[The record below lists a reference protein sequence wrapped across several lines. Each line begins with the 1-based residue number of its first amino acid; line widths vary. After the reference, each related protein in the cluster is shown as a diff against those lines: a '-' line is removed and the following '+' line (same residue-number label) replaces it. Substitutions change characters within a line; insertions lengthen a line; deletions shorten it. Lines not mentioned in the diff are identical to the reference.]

1 MRRLKTNPR
10 QRHRRTIRRFVGATL
25 VGLLGTTSLW
35 SKPAAAAP
43 PTVSLGSGTTADG
56 TGSDA
61 SGGVF
66 GFMNNT
72 ERSNYLLGDIWG
84 LRPALA
90 KYGMTLGI
98 LETDEVLG
106 NATGGIHR
114 GADYDG
120 LTQVALQMDTQRAF
134 GWYGGLFNV
143 SALQI
148 HGRSLSA
155 DNLQTLQT
163 ASGIEADRATRLW
176 ELWYQQKFLDED
188 RLDVK
193 VGQQSLDQEFIVSQ
207 NALYFVNTMFGWPML
222 PSADLPGGGPAYPLS
237 DLGVRVRFRPTDSIT
252 MLTGVYNGSPVS
264 NNNGDSQKQNP
275 SGTSFPLNGGALVFS
290 EVQLAYP
297 SLGAMQAAG
306 EGEPL
311 SSVYKV
317 GFYYDS
323 ENFSD
328 LRVDYTG
335 TALASPDS
343 NGFALAHH
351 GNWGIYGTADQMV
364 WRSDEDAG
372 HNLNLFARVMGAP
385 QGDRNLIDFSMNVGL
400 TLHMPFPH
408 RDADTFGLGMG
419 YAHVSRT
426 AANSDRDAN
435 FYNGGGTIVRGGE
448 TFIEATYQYQL
459 TPWMQVQPDAQ
470 YVFNPGAGQINTA
483 GTGRLKDELV
493 TGVRTNILF

>member
-1 MRRLKTNPR
+1 MHARL
-10 QRHRRTIRRFVGATL
+10 RHGGTIRKLMAAL
-25 VGLLGTTSLW
+25 VTAGLLGTTSLW
-35 SKPAAAAP
+35 SGSAFAAP

-56 TGSDA
+56 TGTA
-61 SGGVF
+61 SNGMF
-66 GFMNNT
+66 GFLNNV
-72 ERSNYLLGDIWG
+72 ERTNYLLGDMWG

-90 KYGMTLGI
+90 QYGMTLGI

-106 NATGGIHR
+106 NATGGTHR

-120 LTQVALQMDTQRAF
+120 LTQIVLQMDTQRAF

-143 SALQI
+143 SALHI

-163 ASGIEADRATRLW
+163 ASGIEGDRATRLW

-193 VGQQSLDQEFIVSQ
+193 IGQQSLDQEFIVSQ
-207 NALYFVNTMFGWPML
+207 NALLFVNTMFGWPML

-237 DLGVRVRFRPTDSIT
+237 ALGVRVRARPTDAIT
-252 MLTGVYNGSPVS
+252 ILTGVYNGSPVS

-290 EVQLAYP
+290 EIQLAYP

-306 EGEPL
+306 ESEPL
-311 SSVYKV
+311 SRVYKL

-323 ENFSD
+323 ESFSD
-328 LRVDYTG
+328 LRFDNTG
-335 TALASPDS
+335 LPLANPNS
-343 NGFALAHH
+343 NGVALAHH
-351 GNWGIYGTADQMV
+351 GNWGIYATGDQMV
-364 WRSDEDAG
+364 WRSGDDADRTV
-372 HNLNLFARVMGAP
+372 NLFARVMGAP
-385 QGDRNLIDFSMNVGL
+385 QGDRNLIDFSMNFGITMHDPL
-400 TLHMPFPH
+400 PH
-408 RDADTFGLGMG
+408 RDDDTVGLGMG
-419 YAHVSRT
+419 YAHVSRS

-448 TFIEATYQYQL
+448 TYIEATYQYAA
-459 TPWMQVQPDAQ
+459 TPWLQVQPDAQ
-470 YVFNPGAGQINTA
+470 YVFNPGAGQINPA
-483 GTGRLKDELV
+483 GTGRLKNELV
-493 TGVRTNILF
+493 MGVRTNILF